1 MSNFSFL
8 SCLEVAEK
16 FVLAGVVGWVPSEY
30 CVIGAFNQVVL
41 S

>member
-8 SCLEVAEK
+8 SYLEVAEK
-16 FVLAGVVGWVPSEY
+16 FVLAGVVGWVSSEY
-30 CVIGAFNQVVL
+30 YALGAFNQVAL